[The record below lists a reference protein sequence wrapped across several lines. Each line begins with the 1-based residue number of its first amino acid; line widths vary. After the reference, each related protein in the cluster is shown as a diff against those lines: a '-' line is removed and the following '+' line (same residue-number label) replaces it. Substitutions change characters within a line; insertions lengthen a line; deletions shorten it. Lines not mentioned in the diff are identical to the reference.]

1 MEVGV
6 TSIHWEETWDAVRH
20 LTTSVQ
26 PHEKRITLSKKFTVP
41 RLRNPGR
48 GGKLYSR
55 QPDRAPAPGHSP
67 PWNCFTPSNTGSSR
81 HSISTFLVFRISR
94 HLPLPLKSVQPLE
107 AGGPGHPISTL
118 QMPFTWA
125 LTRAQGSFFRASSGK
140 TGFIGKSDPHRRTNT
155 RMLNIPIHILPT

>member
-6 TSIHWEETWDAVRH
+6 TSIQWEETWDAVRH

-26 PHEKRITLSKKFTVP
+26 PHEKRITLSKKFIVP

-55 QPDRAPAPGHSP
+55 QPDRAPAPGPSP
-67 PWNCFTPSNTGSSR
+67 PWICSHLQPQVVPDILSVPSWSLESQG
-81 HSISTFLVFRISR
+81 IFLS
-94 HLPLPLKSVQPLE
+94 PLKSVQPLE
-107 AGGPGHPISTL
+107 AGGPGHPISTF
-118 QMPFTWA
+118 QIPFTWA